1 MKPPLEAVQGN
12 PPEFD
17 ITDFIGVFPDA
28 VEPTFCDYLCQYV
41 DQASQV
47 APRNFTHVKDKQ
59 ICLDAFSP
67 GEAKGLMEYV
77 NGCLF
82 YYINEVSYLTN
93 FSYISALVLLQ
104 KTEPTQGY
112 HMFHGENINWNVSD
126 RTLAWMVYLN
136 DVEEGGETEWLYQQ
150 RKIKPTKGTVCIWP
164 GSFTHLHR
172 GNPPMSEKY
181 IATGWYQGSI
191 GLGQVNMAGINDR
204 QYMESMDAS

>member
-67 GEAKGLMEYV
+67 GEAKGLKEYV

-150 RKIKPTKGTVCIWP
+150 RKIKPEKGTVVIWP

-181 IATGWYQGSI
+181 IATGWYQGNI
-191 GLGQVNMAGINDR
+191 GLPQVHTAGINDQ
-204 QYMESMDAS
+204 QYMDSMAS

>member
-93 FSYISALVLLQ
+93 FSYISALFLLQ

-150 RKIKPTKGTVCIWP
+150 RKIKPEKGTVVIWP

-181 IATGWYQGSI
+181 IATGWYQGNI
-191 GLGQVNMAGINDR
+191 GLPQVHTAGINDQ
-204 QYMESMDAS
+204 QYMDSMAS

>member
-1 MKPPLEAVQGN
+1 MKPPLEAIQNN

-28 VEPTFCDYLCQYV
+28 VEPDFCDYLCQYV

-82 YYINEVSYLTN
+82 YYINEFSYLTN

-150 RKIKPTKGTVCIWP
+150 RKIKPEKGTVVIWP

-181 IATGWYQGSI
+181 IATGWYQGNI
-191 GLGQVNMAGINDR
+191 GLPQVHTAGINDQ
-204 QYMESMDAS
+204 QYMDSMAS

>member
-1 MKPPLEAVQGN
+1 MKPPLEAIQNN

-28 VEPTFCDYLCQYV
+28 VEPDFCDYLCQYV

-82 YYINEVSYLTN
+82 YYINEFSYLTN

-126 RTLAWMVYLN
+126 RTLAWLVYLN

-181 IATGWYQGSI
+181 IATGWYQGNI
-191 GLGQVNMAGINDR
+191 GLPQVHTAGINDQ
-204 QYMESMDAS
+204 QYMDSMAS

>member
-67 GEAKGLMEYV
+67 GEAKGLMENV

-150 RKIKPTKGTVCIWP
+150 RKIKPEKGTVVIWP

-181 IATGWYQGSI
+181 IATGWYQGNI
-191 GLGQVNMAGINDR
+191 GLPQVHTAGINDQ
-204 QYMESMDAS
+204 QYMDSMAS

>member
-1 MKPPLEAVQGN
+1 MQPPSEALTN
-12 PPEFD
+12 ELPEFD

-41 DQASQV
+41 EQASQV

-150 RKIKPTKGTVCIWP
+150 RKIKPEKGTVVIWP

-181 IATGWYQGSI
+181 IATGWYQGNI
-191 GLGQVNMAGINDR
+191 GLPQVHTAGINDQ
-204 QYMESMDAS
+204 QYMDSMAS

>member
-82 YYINEVSYLTN
+82 YYINEFSYLTN

-150 RKIKPTKGTVCIWP
+150 RKIKPEKGTVVIWP

-181 IATGWYQGSI
+181 IATGWYQGNI
-191 GLGQVNMAGINDR
+191 RLPQVHTAGINDQ
-204 QYMESMDAS
+204 QYMDSMAS

>member
-1 MKPPLEAVQGN
+1 MKTPLEAVQGN
-12 PPEFD
+12 TPEFD

-150 RKIKPTKGTVCIWP
+150 RKIKPEKGTVVIWP

-181 IATGWYQGSI
+181 IATGWYQGNI
-191 GLGQVNMAGINDR
+191 GLPQVHTAGINDQ
-204 QYMESMDAS
+204 QYMDSMAS

>member
-150 RKIKPTKGTVCIWP
+150 RKVKPEKGTVVIWP

-181 IATGWYQGSI
+181 IATGWYQGNI
-191 GLGQVNMAGINDR
+191 GLPQVHTAGINDQ
-204 QYMESMDAS
+204 QYMDSMAS

>member
-1 MKPPLEAVQGN
+1 MKPPLEAIQNN

-28 VEPTFCDYLCQYV
+28 VEPDFCDYLCQYV

-82 YYINEVSYLTN
+82 YYINEFSYLTN

-181 IATGWYQGSI
+181 IATGWYQGNI
-191 GLGQVNMAGINDR
+191 GLPQVHTAGIND
-204 QYMESMDAS
+204 QHYKESMA

>member
-17 ITDFIGVFPDA
+17 ITDFICVFPDA

-82 YYINEVSYLTN
+82 YYINEFSYLTN

-112 HMFHGENINWNVSD
+112 HMFQGENINWNVSD
-126 RTLAWMVYLN
+126 MTLAWMVYLN

-150 RKIKPTKGTVCIWP
+150 RKIKPEKGTVVIWP

-181 IATGWYQGSI
+181 IATGWYQGNI
-191 GLGQVNMAGINDR
+191 GLPQVHTAGINDQ
-204 QYMESMDAS
+204 QYMDSMAS

>member
-1 MKPPLEAVQGN
+1 MKPPLEAIQNN

-28 VEPTFCDYLCQYV
+28 VEPDFCDYLCQYV

-82 YYINEVSYLTN
+82 YYINEFSYLTN

-181 IATGWYQGSI
+181 IATGWYQGNI
-191 GLGQVNMAGINDR
+191 GLPQVHTAGINDQ
-204 QYMESMDAS
+204 QYMDSMAS

>member
-1 MKPPLEAVQGN
+1 MKPPLEAIQNN

-17 ITDFIGVFPDA
+17 ITDFIGVFPEA
-28 VEPTFCDYLCQYV
+28 VEPDFCDYLCQYV

-82 YYINEVSYLTN
+82 YYINEFSYLTN

-181 IATGWYQGSI
+181 IATGWYQGNI
-191 GLGQVNMAGINDR
+191 GLPQVHTAGINDQ
-204 QYMESMDAS
+204 QYMDSMAS

>member
-28 VEPTFCDYLCQYV
+28 VEPIFCDYLCQYV

-150 RKIKPTKGTVCIWP
+150 RKIKPEKGTVVIWP

-181 IATGWYQGSI
+181 IATGWYQGNI
-191 GLGQVNMAGINDR
+191 GLPQVHTAGINDQ
-204 QYMESMDAS
+204 QYMDSMAS